1 MKSEQQNS
9 DVQGEAV
16 DGDEVPPQYRLE
28 GVAATRSG
36 PGTARDRAHSKN
48 APLQRR
54 NPSRQGKLLAH
65 KIKKLN

>member
-1 MKSEQQNS
+1 MKSVQQNS

-36 PGTARDRAHSKN
+36 PGGARDRAHSKN
-48 APLQRR
+48 APHQRR
-54 NPSRQGKLLAH
+54 NPSRQGTLLVH
-65 KIKKLN
+65 EMKKP